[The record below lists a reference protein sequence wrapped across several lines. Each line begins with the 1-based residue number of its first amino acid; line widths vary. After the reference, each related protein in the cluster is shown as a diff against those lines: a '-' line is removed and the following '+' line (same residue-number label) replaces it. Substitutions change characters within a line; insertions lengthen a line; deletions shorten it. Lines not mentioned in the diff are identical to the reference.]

1 MFGANSGIV
10 QAGRY
15 GVRFH
20 RLAVR
25 ILQNVGASAVQYTNG
40 TPGDRCCMATGLDT
54 VTARLETVETNL
66 GVVDELGE
74 RSDGIRPTTDTCTNG
89 VGKASNPIK
98 ALLTGLRRNDP
109 LKLSHQFRE
118 RVWPRSGTDEVVGVL
133 NMGHP
138 ISHGLVHGILQRA
151 RAGFHCNDLGAQQL
165 HASHIEGLT
174 LGVDLAHIDPALHAH
189 HRGHGRRRH
198 AMLSNSRLCNETA
211 LAHLSSQQGLAQHI
225 VDLVRTGVVQ
235 VLALQK
241 DSHLMTG
248 LLKDVLRKS
257 RCLCKRRGASGVLPA
272 QILQL
277 SEKVRIGYRGLEGP
291 RKLAK
296 SSLESFWNESAT
308 ETVEVSPSVGQ
319 VSCGHDRPFH

>member
-1 MFGANSGIV
+1 
-10 QAGRY
+10 
-15 GVRFH
+15 
-20 RLAVR
+20 
-25 ILQNVGASAVQYTNG
+25 
-40 TPGDRCCMATGLDT
+40 
-54 VTARLETVETNL
+54 
-66 GVVDELGE
+66 
-74 RSDGIRPTTDTCTNG
+74 
-89 VGKASNPIK
+89 
-98 ALLTGLRRNDP
+98 
-109 LKLSHQFRE
+109 
-118 RVWPRSGTDEVVGVL
+118 
-133 NMGHP
+133 
-138 ISHGLVHGILQRA
+138 
-151 RAGFHCNDLGAQQL
+151 
-165 HASHIEGLT
+165 
-174 LGVDLAHIDPALHAH
+174 
-189 HRGHGRRRH
+189 
-198 AMLSNSRLCNETA
+198 
-211 LAHLSSQQGLAQHI
+211 
-225 VDLVRTGVVQ
+225 VRTGVVQ